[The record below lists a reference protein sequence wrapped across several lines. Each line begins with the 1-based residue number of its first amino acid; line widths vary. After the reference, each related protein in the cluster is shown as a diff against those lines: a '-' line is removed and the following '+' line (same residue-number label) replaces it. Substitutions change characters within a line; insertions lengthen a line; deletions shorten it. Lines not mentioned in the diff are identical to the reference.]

1 MKYFYLILIL
11 FFCLITACTSSDAH
25 FPKEEILV
33 SELMPLQGITDPLR
47 VEIKHPFL
55 ILQNSS
61 KLNDSIFHIYDLTN
75 NELKSAFGVRGEGPN
90 EFELPWMVRTYLPD
104 LIIVDKHSFYKFNIG
119 RNGQPILKNII
130 EPQYINGISE
140 ASFINDSL
148 FVIDA
153 QYTGPNIHLC
163 SMSNEMPKKS
173 WKYRDANIMDYY
185 IDPNK
190 GEVYANDSRIIF
202 CYGYKKQ
209 IDFMDTEFNLIK
221 SVKFEYK
228 EPVDIGTKPG
238 EDKVSYVYSY
248 LGKRY
253 LYTIFFGMTWNEYE
267 ANSTCGTYLEVFD
280 LDGNPVIRYQLTGR
294 LPVYFAV
301 DEETFTLYGTGD
313 HGDPEDNLLVYK
325 LKGLS

>member
-1 MKYFYLILIL
+1 MKYFYLIQISL
-11 FFCLITACTSSDAH
+11 FYLITACNSNTH
-25 FPKEEILV
+25 FPKEEVLV

-75 NELKSAFGVRGEGPN
+75 NELKSVFGVRGEGPN
-90 EFELPWMVRTYLPD
+90 EFELPWMVQTYLPD
-104 LIIVDKHSFYKFNIG
+104 LTIVDKHSFYKFNIDK
-119 RNGQPILKNII
+119 NGQPALKSII
-130 EPQYINGISE
+130 EPQYINEISE

-163 SMSNEMPKKS
+163 SMSNEIPKKS
-173 WKYRDANIMDYY
+173 WKYRDSNIMDYY

-190 GEVYANDSRIIF
+190 GEVYANDNRIIF

-221 SVKFEYK
+221 SVKFEYE
-228 EPVDIGTKPG
+228 EPGDIATKPG

-280 LDGNPVIRYQLTGR
+280 LEGNPVIRYLLKGR